1 MKKADVTSMR
11 DLAGAYWDRHWG
23 ASLEADGVPP
33 RERRVQRR
41 QYVRD
46 VLADPTA
53 SRLLHVWGI
62 ENAEIDRDVAALMN
76 VPYEGTGRE
85 QPLPP
90 LAEEVGLTGP
100 ILVGYNFDEPN
111 QRYVT
116 ATGKVLSEEELQAYV
131 STLEEPELCRWDV
144 HQKFRVTRGQ
154 LGLAGEQALYA
165 EGVRREIHGGA
176 FRWAC
181 SLDATHSLVAQAHA
195 LTLLTDLLQPY
206 DVGIFVYD
214 VRLVCLGMPK

>member
-1 MKKADVTSMR
+1 MKKAD
-11 DLAGAYWDRHWG
+11 
-23 ASLEADGVPP
+23 
-33 RERRVQRR
+33 
-41 QYVRD
+41 
-46 VLADPTA
+46 
-53 SRLLHVWGI
+53 
-62 ENAEIDRDVAALMN
+62 

-131 STLEEPELCRWDV
+131 EEAERGYDVPEPELCRWDV

-206 DVGIFVYD
+206 DVGIFVFD
-214 VRLVCLGMPK
+214 VRLVCLGLPK